1 MYIDHNENNLQIGG
15 KYMHVICQVGNI
27 NGHIDWLIAQFN
39 HIILPTGTNMYQT
52 AARKNTYIIITK
64 IDTHNLQKRAIRFG
78 EKKQI
83 PNPAEFLCSG
93 LLLRSLLK
101 KTKTKTQ

>member
-78 EKKQI
+78 GKKNKYLIQQNSCVLASCCD
-83 PNPAEFLCSG
+83 PS
-93 LLLRSLLK
+93 
-101 KTKTKTQ
+101 